1 MYERFWSYNTGV
13 GLLWEKG
20 RWAPPV
26 ECSFTWEQ
34 LNQQFLLAGINYEIE
49 WAFVAPGKMKINN
62 IVSFLQYKDSP

>member
-1 MYERFWSYNTGV
+1 MYERFWYYNTGA

-34 LNQQFLLAGINYEIE
+34 LNQQFLLAGISYEIE
-49 WAFVAPGKMKINN
+49 WGIRGPREKENQKYRFISAI
-62 IVSFLQYKDSP
+62 QR